1 MSGSLTGNGGK
12 PHFFVHLV
20 SFVAYGIQKFRDNMT
35 AQTGIKAQR
44 STFLR
49 AYWPLIG
56 ALLIAYLGWWLLMR
70 EQTSAAVMAI
80 GTAGML
86 VCLPLFKQQKSPW
99 LYIAAFVLCS
109 TGTLVDAKYLTDAMG
124 LEWLPR
130 RTAAMI
136 SLSVQGF
143 VASFAYILLHLYV
156 FRLKGR
162 AELLVKIPLCIL
174 FMIAALYPAVAL
186 CWLFLAAIGLA
197 PLC

>member
-1 MSGSLTGNGGK
+1 ML
-12 PHFFVHLV
+12 
-20 SFVAYGIQKFRDNMT
+20 AQADIQ
-35 AQTGIKAQR
+35 AQR

-49 AYWPLIG
+49 AHWPVIG
-56 ALLIAYLGWWLLMR
+56 ALIIAFLGWWLLMR
-70 EQTSAAVMAI
+70 ETTSAVVMGVGA
-80 GTAGML
+80 AGML
-86 VCLPLFKQQKSPW
+86 VCLPLFKQEKNPW

-109 TGTLVDAKYLTDAMG
+109 TGTFVDAKHLTEAMG

-136 SLSVQGF
+136 SLAAQGF
-143 VASFAYILLHLYV
+143 VASFVYLLLHSYV
-156 FRLKGR
+156 FRLKWR
-162 AELLVKIPLCIL
+162 AELLAKVPPCIV

>member
-1 MSGSLTGNGGK
+1 MPAPADTK
-12 PHFFVHLV
+12 T
-20 SFVAYGIQKFRDNMT
+20 QK
-35 AQTGIKAQR
+35 
-44 STFLR
+44 STFVR
-49 AYWPLIG
+49 AHWPVIG
-56 ALLIAYLGWWLLMR
+56 ALLMAYGGWWLLMR
-70 EQTSAAVMAI
+70 EQTSAVVMAA
-80 GTAGML
+80 GTVGML
-86 VCLPLFKQQKSPW
+86 VCLLLFKLEKNPW
-99 LYIAAFVLCS
+99 LYIAVFAFCS
-109 TGTLVDAKYLTDAMG
+109 LGTLVDVEHLTGGAIG

-143 VASFAYILLHLYV
+143 VASFVYLLLHLYV

-162 AELLVKIPLCIL
+162 GAVLATAPLSIL

>member
-1 MSGSLTGNGGK
+1 MPDPADT
-12 PHFFVHLV
+12 
-20 SFVAYGIQKFRDNMT
+20 Q
-35 AQTGIKAQR
+35 AQG

-49 AYWPLIG
+49 AHWPVIVPLI
-56 ALLIAYLGWWLLMR
+56 IAFLGWWLLMR
-70 EQTSAAVMAI
+70 ETTSAVVMI
-80 GTAGML
+80 TGMAGML
-86 VCLPLFKQQKSPW
+86 VCLPLFKQEKNPW
-99 LYIAAFVLCS
+99 LYVAALVLCS
-109 TGTLVDAKYLTDAMG
+109 TGTLVDAKHLTDVMG

-143 VASFAYILLHLYV
+143 VASFVYLSLHLYV

-162 AELLVKIPLCIL
+162 SELLAKIPPCIL

>member
-1 MSGSLTGNGGK
+1 M
-12 PHFFVHLV
+12 P
-20 SFVAYGIQKFRDNMT
+20 APAD
-35 AQTGIKAQR
+35 IKAQR

-49 AYWPLIG
+49 AHWPVMV

-70 EQTSAAVMAI
+70 EQTSAVVMGV

-86 VCLPLFKQQKSPW
+86 VCLPLFKQEKNPW

-130 RTAAMI
+130 RTVAMI
-136 SLSVQGF
+136 SLFSQGF
-143 VASFAYILLHLYV
+143 VASFAYMLLHLYV

-162 AELLVKIPLCIL
+162 AELLVKVPLCVL

-186 CWLFLAAIGLA
+186 CWLFLAAIGLT